1 MDGAEGSGNNL
12 LAALQ
17 PQDRALLEPGLSVLE
32 AQAGQVLY
40 EPGDDVRTVYFPCG
54 PALVSF
60 LVVFDD
66 GETVET
72 ALIGRE
78 GAVGGIVSRGRLPAF
93 ARTVVQHPGRLL
105 RLPTARLEAAK
116 DASPAVR
123 SLFARYADCVM
134 AQMFQAVAC
143 SARHPIEARAARW
156 LLAAQDRTGSA
167 RIPITQERLAQVLG
181 VGRSYVGRVLAGLGA
196 GGAIRQ
202 HRGAVEIASARRLR
216 AASCDCDDA
225 VRAHFERV
233 LAGVY
238 PEAD

>member
-1 MDGAEGSGNNL
+1 MPAGDQQGNNL
-12 LAALQ
+12 IAALRAA
-17 PQDRALLEPGLSVLE
+17 DRGLLLGDASEIE
-32 AQAGQVLY
+32 AAAGDVLY
-40 EPGDDVRTVYFPCG
+40 EPGDDVRHVYFPRG

-93 ARTVVQHPGRLL
+93 ARTIVQHPGALYRLE
-105 RLPTARLEAAK
+105 TARLEQAK
-116 DASPAVR
+116 DASPAIR

-143 SARHPIEARAARW
+143 SARHSIEARTARW
-156 LLAAQDRTGSA
+156 LLAAQDRTGGP

-181 VGRSYVGRVLAGLGA
+181 VGRSYVGRVVGSLRAAGALLPRHGA
-196 GGAIRQ
+196 LEIRDT
-202 HRGAVEIASARRLR
+202 ARLR

-238 PEAD
+238 PEAE